1 MRFVYL
7 DKFFIAFSNDP
18 VFDQSFLLFLW
29 QVACMTGALWAKR
42 GERDISRGARHE
54 REARD
59 EGKRK
64 IKRLSAV
71 HCSYCSAHKY

>member
-1 MRFVYL
+1 MSKAKIVKKVLGFQFSLHDRRFMSQ
-7 DKFFIAFSNDP
+7 A
-18 VFDQSFLLFLW
+18 
-29 QVACMTGALWAKR
+29 

-64 IKRLSAV
+64 NNHFIFSLPLVSRFALVSRSARNI
-71 HCSYCSAHKY
+71 AFTPLGL